1 MTKII
6 NEMPNLGVGTF
17 RLEGD
22 VCYDAVSMALEEGYR
37 HIDTAQIYGN
47 EEAVGRAIR
56 DSGINREELFITT
69 KVWNDKLGSE
79 TFIPSVKESLEKLGQ
94 DHVDLLLVHW
104 PAPPEGV
111 SMAEYLNAAMAAKS
125 QGLTKEIGVSNFTIE
140 HLTQAIKIVGAE
152 NIFTNQVEVHP
163 YLTNDRLRFF
173 CEANDI
179 HITAYMP
186 FAVGKALKDETI
198 KDIAHEL
205 GITPA
210 QVVIAWILEHGMTT
224 IPSSTKR
231 EHLKSNFAAREIVL
245 NDEHIAHIDALNC
258 NDRQATP
265 DFAPEWDE

>member
-1 MTKII
+1 MTKVI
-6 NEMPNLGVGTF
+6 NEMPKLGMGTF

-47 EEAVGRAIR
+47 EEQVGRAIK

-69 KVWNDKLGSE
+69 KVWNDKLSSE
-79 TFIPSVKESLEKLGQ
+79 AFIPSVKESLSKLGQ

-104 PAPPEGV
+104 PAPPQGV

-140 HLTQAIKIVGAE
+140 HLTQAINIIGAD

-186 FAVGKALKDETI
+186 FAVGKVLKDETI
-198 KDIAHEL
+198 MEIAHEL
-205 GITPA
+205 GISAA
-210 QVVIAWILEHGMTT
+210 QVVIAWVLEHGMTT

-231 EHLKSNFAAREIVL
+231 AHLKANFDARDML
-245 NDEHIAHIDALNC
+245 LSDEHVAHIDGLNR

-265 DFAPEWDE
+265 DFAPQWDE